1 MQLSEMFGYNCGLII
16 QIYYVST
23 QITVYSRLLTS
34 DLKSSPRK
42 KSIADWGLMTM
53 ITSSQGTKIQFSS
66 TRRRIY
72 KEMNESVFLV
82 HYYSQA
88 MQLKKKKKK
97 KTVTSAALQLSHT
110 LTPSTK
116 THITPEINKY
126 RHFFHTANLRPHNET
141 AGRWACL
148 VNAMRSNK
156 MSQQFN
162 SAAPRQAKSV
172 GRGWPV

>member
-1 MQLSEMFGYNCGLII
+1 M
-16 QIYYVST
+16 ST

-34 DLKSSPRK
+34 DLKSSPSK

-53 ITSSQGTKIQFSS
+53 ITSAQGTKIQCPLAEIREHSS

-88 MQLKKKKKK
+88 MQLKKKKNK
-97 KTVTSAALQLSHT
+97 KTVASAALQLSHT

-141 AGRWACL
+141 AGR
-148 VNAMRSNK
+148 
-156 MSQQFN
+156 
-162 SAAPRQAKSV
+162 
-172 GRGWPV
+172 